1 MAPPARSLASTEVP
15 ALPAPRGVALASLRV
30 RQWAHFIVLPIA
42 GMGSSEMSSPT
53 LDVALRV
60 ARGVALGA
68 FALAFAYGL
77 NAISDRATDLDRRK
91 NPLAGSACPTSVT
104 TVVVSTAGAALALG
118 ATAHRATLAAVAIS
132 LASSTVYSVGPRLKL
147 IPGVGTLLNV
157 GIFAPLLFFAIG
169 EHSPRSLTSLAIA
182 FVALLLQNQLLHER
196 ADATEDEAARAL
208 TTARA
213 LGPTATTA
221 IVFALGVGG
230 VVVCAISAP
239 SASLGW
245 AAAATFAVATTCTFA
260 RGAWTRRRALHR
272 WVSFVAGAALFVVA
286 SVTR

>member
-1 MAPPARSLASTEVP
+1 MAPPARSLASTASASSV
-15 ALPAPRGVALASLRV
+15 PRGVALASLRA
-30 RQWAHFIVLPIA
+30 RQWAHFVVLPLA
-42 GMGSSEMSSPT
+42 ALRSSEMAAPT
-53 LDVALRV
+53 LDVALRA
-60 ARGVALGA
+60 ARGLALA
-68 FALAFAYGL
+68 SFALAFAYGL

-91 NPLAGSACPTSVT
+91 NPLAGRACPASVT
-104 TVVVSTAGAALALG
+104 AVVVSTAGAALALG

-132 LASSTVYSVGPRLKL
+132 LASSTVYSVGPRLKM

-157 GIFAPLLFFAIG
+157 GIFAPLLFVAIG
-169 EHSPRSLTSLAIA
+169 EHPPASLTSLAIA

-230 VVVCAISAP
+230 VVACAVSSP

-245 AAAATFAVATTCTFA
+245 TAAGTFALATTCTFA
-260 RGAWTRRRALHR
+260 RGPWTRRRAIHR

-286 SVTR
+286 SVRQ